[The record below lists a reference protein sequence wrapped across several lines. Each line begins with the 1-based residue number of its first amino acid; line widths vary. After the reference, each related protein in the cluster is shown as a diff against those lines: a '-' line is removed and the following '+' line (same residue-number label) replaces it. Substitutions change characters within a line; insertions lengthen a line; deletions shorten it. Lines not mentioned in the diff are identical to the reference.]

1 MKNADVAIW
10 IRHGL
15 VDNEILVN
23 LDNHNDEDDEEKDT
37 ESKLNANEMLR
48 EMGVK
53 DYDKIS
59 VRKSSNNSTILNQ
72 NDVDVEELKRQ
83 ILKK

>member
-1 MKNADVAIW
+1 
-10 IRHGL
+10 
-15 VDNEILVN
+15 
-23 LDNHNDEDDEEKDT
+23 
-37 ESKLNANEMLR
+37 
-48 EMGVK
+48 MGVK